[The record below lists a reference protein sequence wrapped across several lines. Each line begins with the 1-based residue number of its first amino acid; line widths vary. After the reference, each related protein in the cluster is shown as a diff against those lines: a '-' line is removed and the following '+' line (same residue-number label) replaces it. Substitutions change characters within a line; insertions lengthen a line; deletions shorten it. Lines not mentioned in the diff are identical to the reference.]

1 LTGAVR
7 IDPDGA
13 IGPLQINRSSLGQV
27 IAYAGTA
34 DVFRVAKGDRGV
46 GYEVLGYQCA
56 PGAGAERYWSAYPI
70 ACRTSFYL
78 VRGRLSLFITRDR
91 RFAEAAGVRIGTPTK
106 RAERLLHRRAL
117 FGCVG
122 AIRLQGKRVWTT
134 VALGRGG
141 RVDAFYLH
149 GRRDPGVTDCD

>member
-1 LTGAVR
+1 MR

-13 IGPLQINRSSLGQV
+13 IGP
-27 IAYAGTA
+27 
-34 DVFRVAKGDRGV
+34 
-46 GYEVLGYQCA
+46 
-56 PGAGAERYWSAYPI
+56 
-70 ACRTSFYL
+70 
-78 VRGRLSLFITRDR
+78 
-91 RFAEAAGVRIGTPTK
+91 IGTPTK
-106 RAERLLHRRAL
+106 RAERLLHRQAL